1 MVMTGRSL
9 LVSLIP
15 LVLAGSPAHA
25 QEALVLSGGGSRG
38 LSHVGALQAVEEL
51 GHDPDI
57 VIGTSMGA
65 VVGALY
71 AAGYTPEEIRARV
84 LEIDWSRVF
93 NATAQVIG
101 PDRSPRYSM
110 IAFDLATDEL
120 RFSRGLVAQWRINRA
135 LAKLLFGA
143 NARARGDFD
152 RLPRTYRAV
161 AADLR
166 TGEVVVISEGDLAR
180 AARASM
186 AVPGLFA
193 PVSWDGR
200 VLVDGGIVNNVPTD
214 VARSLGAARVIAV
227 DAGKPAD
234 EIVDLSPFGVFQ
246 RAIDLMQENT
256 QRGPP
261 PDEMVIPD
269 LDPASSGT
277 AFPEDPRELFEA
289 GLTATRR
296 DLRPAAGEGRPVPRS
311 LPAAPARFTRLVV
324 EAPDSSTAAL
334 ARHMFA
340 GVAPGPYDPDAV
352 LRSVDMLF
360 TTGLFE
366 AVWPTVV
373 EDPDAGGVELH
384 VRLEAPP
391 AVSASAAAA
400 YENDRGGRAWAAVTR
415 STSMFRRPA
424 LLTAAAASEG
434 LDRWASA
441 SLRVYPRNRP
451 AFTWSVATHVRERD
465 IRVFMEETDAITDRD
480 ALRMGGSLSLG
491 LPYILRERTATLA
504 AVGEHVRIED
514 GPEGGSF
521 GPVFRFTGLNPD
533 VLIVGEPFLVE
544 AEHRWGDISYSRVA
558 LSGSRRVE
566 VGKVRLAATGDFR
579 WSSEGTPD
587 DLVPALGDRHS
598 VPGLRWGELRGLT
611 RMTGGI
617 DAAYPIGGAFARL
630 RARSGAVAED
640 PDALRQVRWVTGADA
655 ALLWRVPFGIA
666 EVRFGV
672 NSRGDRR
679 TDVMVGRNF

>member
-1 MVMTGRSL
+1 MTGRSL
-9 LVSLIP
+9 RTLLLP
-15 LVLAGSPAHA
+15 LLLAAAPLHA
-25 QEALVLSGGGSRG
+25 QQSLVLSGGGSRG

-51 GHDPDI
+51 GYDPDI

-71 AAGYTPEEIRARV
+71 AAGYTPAEIRERV
-84 LEIDWSRVF
+84 LEIDWARVF

-101 PDRSPRYSM
+101 PDRSPRYPM
-110 IAFDLATDEL
+110 IAFDLATDDL
-120 RFSRGLVAQWRINRA
+120 RFSRGLIAQWRINRA
-135 LAKLLFGA
+135 LARLLFGA

-152 RLPRTYRAV
+152 RLPRRYRAV

-166 TGEVVVISEGDLAR
+166 TGEVFVIAEGDLAR

-193 PVSWDGR
+193 PVSWDDR
-200 VLVDGGIVNNVPTD
+200 VLVDGGIVNNVPSD
-214 VARSLGAARVIAV
+214 VARSLNGGRVIAV
-227 DAGKPAD
+227 DAGKPSD
-234 EIVDLSPFGVFQ
+234 QIVDYSPFGVFQ

-261 PDEMVIPD
+261 PDEMVSPD

-277 AFPEDPRELFEA
+277 AFPEDPRDLFEA
-289 GLTATRR
+289 GLVATRR
-296 DLRPAAGEGRPVPRS
+296 DLPPAPGGGRAEPRP
-311 LPAAPARFTRLVV
+311 LPTAPERFTRLVV

-340 GVAPGPYDPDAV
+340 GVVPGPYDADAV
-352 LRSVDMLF
+352 LRSMDMLF

-373 EDPDAGGVELH
+373 EDPRGGGVELH

-391 AVSASAAAA
+391 GVSVSAAAA
-400 YENDRGGRAWAAVTR
+400 YENDRGGRAWAALTR
-415 STSMFRRPA
+415 ATSMFRRPA
-424 LLTAAAASEG
+424 LLTASAASDG

-451 AFTWSVATHVRERD
+451 AFTWSAAAHVRERD
-465 IRVFMEETDAITDRD
+465 IRVFLEDVDAISDRD
-480 ALRMGGSLSLG
+480 ALRIGGSLSLG
-491 LPYILRERTATLA
+491 LPFILRERTASLA
-504 AVGEHVRIED
+504 AVGERVRIED
-514 GPEGGSF
+514 GADGGSF

-544 AEHRWGDISYSRVA
+544 AEHRWGEISYSRVA
-558 LSGSRRVE
+558 LSGSRRLE
-566 VGKVRLAATGDFR
+566 ISKMRLAATGDFR
-579 WSSEGTPD
+579 WSSDGTPE
-587 DLVPALGDRHS
+587 DLLPALGDRHS

-617 DAAYPIGGAFARL
+617 DVAYPISGAFARV
-630 RARSGAVAED
+630 RARSGAIADDVE
-640 PDALRQVRWVTGADA
+640 ALGQVRWVTGADA
-655 ALLWRVPFGIA
+655 ALLWRLPIGVA